1 MAFKRRDAHH
11 SVPETPEQLHRNLP
25 RGRNAVA
32 ALWTHQGDVLR
43 AWYSEH
49 QNSSDVAL
57 ELPTGTG
64 KTLPGL
70 LIAEWVRLKRTC
82 HVIYACPTQQLARQ
96 VFQTATREGITAS
109 LLVGSNRDWPEEHHA
124 SFVATDRIAITTYSS
139 IFNISPKLEVPEL
152 IVFDDAHSGE
162 QYVAGAYSIEIARAD
177 NEDKYRQVLKV
188 LAYALDGIY
197 VQRLENAQ
205 PDLAAHR
212 QVRLVIPA
220 QESHIVQQLDR
231 VLFKVLD
238 GDQAYRFSM
247 IRAGLASCQVY
258 VSHSGIL
265 VRPLIPPTHENM
277 IFREAKQRVYLSA
290 TLGRCGEL
298 ERAFGRQRIDRLPL
312 PDSSRA
318 PRSGRRF
325 FIFTDL
331 VKDLN
336 SNDVTAKIVR
346 LVGKALVISPSRK
359 SANDLS
365 RELASVVGPLFD
377 SYNVDEALAQFA
389 QATSGICGLA
399 NRYDGI
405 DLPGEACRLVVLEG
419 LPDSTTLLERFMSG
433 RARAGT
439 ALAERVRTRV
449 IQGAGRCTRGPGD
462 LAVVIVRGS
471 DLSKYLW
478 NPRIRKAMDPEIQ
491 AEIEF
496 GIENSRIESSELL
509 HNVKEFLEQGDT
521 WLNDAEEYITDFR
534 QSAVLTHPEGSDA
547 LARSACFE
555 VEASSEAWSGRW
567 AEAGRVL
574 QQAAAVLGES
584 GDSTRGYRAMLL
596 YLAGVWCHRAGSAQN
611 VDELVRV
618 GRALVRNAD
627 DAARPAQWVKEMRRL
642 SDEMAVPVDPADEVA
657 AEAAGQALLRT
668 TRTKNRTRAERMMA
682 GLSQRKASM
691 YEPALSDLGSL
702 VGAEAWKPK
711 GAGRCDSVWRWKN
724 HLWVALEAKSEQEP
738 DGLISHRDIR
748 QANDQLRL
756 LQTDVA
762 ARVIPESSVTL
773 LISPRQLIQP
783 SAIGSAEPHVFLVTP
798 DQIVH
803 VAEAVVRA
811 WEDLLGRRQSL
822 DDASLQKIALECFRS
837 HGVLPSHVVDQLTE
851 NPAGEAKVDRS
862 VQGDN

>member
-11 SVPETPEQLHRNLP
+11 SVPGTPEHRNLP

-32 ALWTHQGDVLR
+32 GLWTHQGDVLR

-49 QNSSDVAL
+49 QNSPDVAL

-82 HVIYACPTQQLARQ
+82 HVVYACPTRQLARQ
-96 VFQTATREGITAS
+96 VFQTANREGITAS
-109 LLVGSNRDWPEEHHA
+109 LLVGSHRDWPEEHHA
-124 SFVATDRIAITTYSS
+124 AFVATDRIAITTYSS

-162 QYVAGAYSIEIARAD
+162 QYVAGAYSVEMVRSD
-177 NEDKYRQVLKV
+177 DEEKYRQVLKI

-197 VQRLENAQ
+197 VQRLENKH

-325 FIFTDL
+325 FIFTDH

-405 DLPGEACRLVVLEG
+405 DLPDEACRLVVLEG
-419 LPDSTTLLERFMSG
+419 LPDSTTLMERFMSG

-496 GIENSRIESSELL
+496 GIENSRTEASELL
-509 HNVKEFLEQGDT
+509 NNVKEFLEQGDT
-521 WLNDAEEYITDFR
+521 WLSDAEEYITDLR
-534 QSAVLTHPEGSDA
+534 QSAVLTQPEGSDA
-547 LARSACFE
+547 LAQSACLE
-555 VEASSEAWSGRW
+555 VQASSEAWSGRW

-574 QQAAAVLGES
+574 QQAATVLGEN
-584 GDSTRGYRAMLL
+584 GDSTRGYRAILL
-596 YLAGVWCHRAGSAQN
+596 YLAGVWCHRAGSDQN
-611 VDELVRV
+611 TEELVRV

-627 DAARPAQWVKEMRRL
+627 EAAHPAQWVKEMRQL
-642 SDEMAVPVDPADEVA
+642 SDEMAVSVDPADEVA

-702 VGAEAWKPK
+702 IGAEAWKPK

-762 ARVIPESSVTL
+762 ARAIPESSVTL

-798 DQIVH
+798 DEIVH

-822 DDASLQKIALECFRS
+822 DEASLQKIALECFRS

-851 NPAGEAKVDRS
+851 NPAGEATVDRS